1 MISINGQIKCRSR
14 MTLYD
19 AQSPKEQ
26 VKSACAKHPNPRG
39 VMPVIISLTQVSCR
53 SSMMNSG
60 GECKR
65 VLSQMG
71 AEYCLGGRPVTTRPS
86 NVWPCDNISGLGP
99 ETWSY
104 WSRGLITRRFRT
116 SQGPCTCGLVQV
128 ISGLGPD
135 DIDQIGHKAL

>member
-1 MISINGQIKCRSR
+1 M
-14 MTLYD
+14 
-19 AQSPKEQ
+19 AQLRAQFVP
-26 VKSACAKHPNPRG
+26 PRPCDHDG
-39 VMPVIISLTQVSCR
+39 TF
-53 SSMMNSG
+53 G
-60 GECKR
+60 T
-65 VLSQMG
+65 
-71 AEYCLGGRPVTTRPS
+71 EYCLGGRPVTTRHS

-116 SQGPCTCGLVQV
+116 SQGPCKCGLVQV